1 MSLKIRL
8 QRKGRKK
15 KPFYQIV
22 AADARAPRDG
32 KFIQKLGIYNPLTVP
47 ATIDLDSNAA
57 YDWLMKGAQP
67 TDTVRA
73 ILKLKGV
80 YYKKHL
86 QRGVLKGAFDQ
97 EAADKMLAEWLDAK
111 SAKIEKRKEA
121 TKNALEERRAK
132 IFGVAPV
139 VEVKVE
145 EVVEETVVEETATEE
160 TVAEETVAEETK
172 PEETVAETT
181 EKTEEK
187 DA

>member
-1 MSLKIRL
+1 
-8 QRKGRKK
+8 
-15 KPFYQIV
+15 
-22 AADARAPRDG
+22 
-32 KFIQKLGIYNPLTVP
+32 
-47 ATIDLDSNAA
+47 
-57 YDWLMKGAQP
+57 
-67 TDTVRA
+67 VRA

-121 TKNALEERRAK
+121 TKNALEDRRAK

-145 EVVEETVVEETATEE
+145 EVVEETVTEEPVAVETATEETATEE
-160 TVAEETVAEETK
+160 TATEEAVVEETK
-172 PEETVAETT
+172 PEETVVETT
-181 EKTEEK
+181 ENTEKK